1 MMNDPFR
8 VSINVH
14 ERRMFDAHQYVH
26 GFQSRLHLPRVSE
39 WPVNAVQLPNGDIQN
54 RAPHTA

>member
-26 GFQSRLHLPRVSE
+26 GFQSRLLTSYSNMKEFALASGLRVAS
-39 WPVNAVQLPNGDIQN
+39 Q
-54 RAPHTA
+54 RRSTTKR